1 MITQITLM
9 EPAKSILIF
18 IDLRLNLQDQRNHQN
33 LFNQR
38 SMQDIEPFYNW
49 RHLYVAEEDSRSP
62 FYGRTYSE
70 FEFSQTIYNYYIHPQ
85 WDEFGSRT
93 LYMKL
98 LFADYEQSYAIIEL
112 LVDALRPLTGEK
124 LQLTSNEAGKTTREV
139 YKEGLA
145 TNIACFASI
154 SRHEVT
160 YEGKKV
166 IGSAQRRF
174 GNAVLQH
181 GSILLDKEHLRLPE
195 FLKIGDDQ
203 KAMMRSL
210 LERESA
216 TLSEICGRKLT
227 AQDVADVIT
236 ERL

>member
-1 MITQITLM
+1 MRRDEELVLEARENPDFSPI
-9 EPAKSILIF
+9 
-18 IDLRLNLQDQRNHQN
+18 LRLYSWKPYAISLGYQQKDDEIDMDACRKEGVDVVRRPTGGRAVYH
-33 LFNQR
+33 
-38 SMQDIEPFYNW
+38 
-49 RHLYVAEEDSRSP
+49 AEEL
-62 FYGRTYSE
+62 TYAVIQR
-70 FEFSQTIYNYYIHPQ
+70 FEPSQGVYAVHN
-85 WDEFGSRT
+85 
-93 LYMKL
+93 
-98 LFADYEQSYAIIEL
+98 AIIEL

-160 YEGKKV
+160 YDGKKV

-195 FLKIGDDQ
+195 FLKIDDQ
-203 KAMMRSL
+203 QKEKMRSL

-216 TLSEICGRKLT
+216 TLSEICDRKIEVEEAASIIKKRSEL
-227 AQDVADVIT
+227 A
-236 ERL
+236 L

>member
-1 MITQITLM
+1 
-9 EPAKSILIF
+9 
-18 IDLRLNLQDQRNHQN
+18 
-33 LFNQR
+33 
-38 SMQDIEPFYNW
+38 
-49 RHLYVAEEDSRSP
+49 
-62 FYGRTYSE
+62 
-70 FEFSQTIYNYYIHPQ
+70 
-85 WDEFGSRT
+85 
-93 LYMKL
+93 
-98 LFADYEQSYAIIEL
+98 EL

-124 LQLTSNEAGKTTREV
+124 LQLTSNDAGKTTREV

-166 IGSAQRRF
+166 IGSAQRKF

-181 GSILLDKEHLRLPE
+181 GSILLDTEHLRLPDL
-195 FLKIGDDQ
+195 LKIDQEQ
-203 KAMMRSL
+203 KAKMRSL

-216 TLSEICGRKLT
+216 TLSEICGKKLT
-227 AQDVADVIT
+227 AEDVADVIT